1 MHYFGLIDS
10 VIWISGMLAGCVL
23 AAVML
28 RRGLVRSYPAFFT
41 SILFDLARE
50 IVLPAVAYHSAR
62 AYEYGYWLTLPI
74 SLVISVAVVLEAYR
88 CSIAL
93 KPKLSAMSV
102 CQLAFSGA
110 VLLGL
115 VTYSFLD
122 PHVPV
127 RNLVSLLLLLHRS
140 SAVLRCSLLLFVMT
154 FAPKLGIS
162 WRHHVWGIVL
172 GLGLCAAGDLLQSTV
187 STISRVMA
195 SGNWLARVPPSCY
208 LISVILWTV
217 YLGRP
222 EPARDP
228 ATLKKLSLL
237 NYILRTC
244 NKILIEVR
252 RTMSNANHG

>member
-10 VIWISGMLAGCVL
+10 VIWVSGMLAGFVL

-50 IVLPAVAYHSAR
+50 IVLPVVAYRGAR
-62 AYEYGYWLTLPI
+62 AYEYAYWLTLPI
-74 SLVISVAVVLEAYR
+74 SFVLGVAVVLEAYR

-93 KPKLSAMSV
+93 KSKLSLMSV
-102 CQLAFSGA
+102 IQLVSFGA

-115 VTYSFLD
+115 VAYSLFKPTPVHNLLSVILVLD
-122 PHVPV
+122 
-127 RNLVSLLLLLHRS
+127 RTSC
-140 SAVLRCSLLLFVMT
+140 VLRCSLLLFVMT

-187 STISRVMA
+187 STISRVAA

-228 ATLKKLSLL
+228 ATLEKLSLL